1 MNRLFKII
9 ISLSLFTIFFTS
21 FISAQTNEFEGTW
34 NGMVDVGV
42 VLPVVVHIKSING
55 KLAATLDSPDQN
67 AYDIPVTEITTLGKK
82 ITVSVASIGAK
93 FEGELSDDGKNIS
106 GTFTQG
112 GGNIPLELLKTE
124 TDEKPK
130 TETVYK
136 SLWQGVLSI
145 SGMELRLVFKIYEA
159 EGTLKV
165 HLDSPDQGAKNI
177 AGIVDYF
184 NQDSVKFSF
193 EAIKGWYA
201 GNFSDE
207 THLVGTWYQGPSELK
222 LNLEKTEKEIVVNR
236 PQEPKPPY
244 PYKEEEVTFKNE
256 KADITLAGTL
266 TVPEGDEPFTAVV
279 MVTGSGPQDRDEN
292 IFDHKLF
299 KVIADY
305 LTRSNIAVLRFDDR
319 GVGKSEGDFSKAI
332 STDFVSDA
340 VSAVEYLSN
349 RNDINSAKIGMMGHS
364 EGGMIAP
371 MAANESNK
379 ISYIVLLAGPGT
391 TGEQILID
399 QSRLILKAAGTSDS
413 YLDKQDII
421 LPKIYSIVKS
431 EKNDSIATEKIA
443 ALYDEFYAQL
453 TDEEKSEMGMDLQ
466 SIKKQIPM
474 ILSPWFRYFIA
485 YDPVPALSKL
495 KIPVLAL
502 NGSKDL
508 QVPADAN
515 LAGIES
521 ALKSSGNRDFK
532 IVKLD
537 GLNHLFQ
544 TAELGTPS
552 EYGKIEETFSPK
564 ALEIIKDWIL
574 SVTSR

>member
-1 MNRLFKII
+1 MKRFYKII
-9 ISLSLFTIFFTS
+9 LVFIALTFLLSTAIHS
-21 FISAQTNEFEGTW
+21 QTNEFDGTW
-34 NGMVDVGV
+34 NGKLNVGV
-42 VLPVVVHIKSING
+42 VLPVVVHIKVEED
-55 KLAATLDSPDQN
+55 KLSATLDSPDQN
-67 AYDIPVTEITTLGKK
+67 AYDIKVTEATAEGKK
-82 ITVSVASIGAK
+82 LKLGVESIGAK
-93 FEGELSDDGKNIS
+93 FEGTLSDDGESIA

-112 GGNIPLELLKTE
+112 GNSFPLELLKAGVK
-124 TDEKPK
+124 EKPK
-130 TETVYK
+130 VEITYT
-136 SLWQGVLSI
+136 SLWQGSLEI
-145 SGMELRLVFKIYEA
+145 SGMELRLVFKLYEVDDK
-159 EGTLKV
+159 LHV

-177 AGIVDYF
+177 IGAVDYF
-184 NQDSVKFSF
+184 NADSVKFSF
-193 EAIKGWYA
+193 AAVKGWYE
-201 GNFSDE
+201 GKFSDE
-207 THLVGTWYQGPSELK
+207 THLNGTWYQGPSNLK
-222 LNLEKTEKEIVVNR
+222 LNLEKTEKEIVINR

-256 KADITLAGTL
+256 KAGITLAGTL
-266 TVPEGDEPFTAVV
+266 TMPEGDGPFAAVV

-319 GVGKSEGDFSKAI
+319 GVGKSEGDFSKAV
-332 STDFVSDA
+332 SPDFASDA
-340 VSAVEYLSN
+340 ISAVEYLSH
-349 RNDINSAKIGMMGHS
+349 RKEINSSQIGVMGHS

-371 MAANESNK
+371 MAANESDK
-379 ISYIVLLAGPGT
+379 ISFIVLLAGPGT

-399 QSRLILKAAGTSDS
+399 QSRLILKAAGVSHS
-413 YLDKQDII
+413 YLEKQDIL
-421 LPKIYSIVKS
+421 LPKIYSAVKF
-431 EKNDSIATEKIA
+431 EPDDSIATEKISG
-443 ALYDEFYAQL
+443 LYDVFYAGL
-453 TDEEKSEMGMDLQ
+453 SDEEKSEMGMDLQ

-485 YDPVPALSKL
+485 YDPIPALNRL

-508 QVPADAN
+508 QVPPDAN

-521 ALKSSGNRDFK
+521 ALKSDGNRNNK

-564 ALEIIKDWIL
+564 ALEIIRDWI
-574 SVTSR
+574 VQITK